1 VKILILGGTRF
12 LGRHLV
18 ETALAQGH
26 EVTLF
31 NRGSTNPDLFPQ
43 VEKLVGNRDGGLD
56 ALTGRHWDVAVD
68 TCGYVPRLVRA
79 SVAQLATSV
88 EHYTFISSISVY
100 ADTTIYGMDE
110 SAELHSLTDETVE
123 EITGQTY
130 GGLKVL
136 CEKVAEKV
144 MPGRVLH
151 VRSGLIVGPHDPTDR
166 FTYWPVRA
174 AMGGEI
180 LAPSRPE
187 MNVQII
193 DARDEAN
200 WIIRMAEARK
210 AGVYNVT
217 GPDYTLTMGALLDTC
232 LKAGENDAALTWITD
247 EFLLEH
253 DVTPFTELP
262 LWIPQTYN
270 GMQAVSIQKALDA
283 GLTFRPLE
291 ETVRDT
297 LAWNAR
303 RTGDSPALKL
313 NAGMLQDREAAL
325 LKAWKQQQ

>member
-1 VKILILGGTRF
+1 MKILILGGTRF
-12 LGRHLV
+12 LGRHIV
-18 ETALAQGH
+18 EAALAQGH

-31 NRGSTNPDLFPQ
+31 NRGTTNPDLFLQ
-43 VEKLVGNRDGGLD
+43 VEKLVGNRDGGLS
-56 ALTGRHWDVAVD
+56 ALKGRRWDVAVD

-79 SVAQLATSV
+79 SVEQLATSV

-100 ADTTIYGMDE
+100 ADTTTYGIDE
-110 SAELHSLTDETVE
+110 SAELLTLADETVE
-123 EITGQTY
+123 EVTGQTY

-136 CEKVAEKV
+136 CENAAEEV

-166 FTYWPVRA
+166 FTYWPVRV

-180 LAPSRPE
+180 LAPAGPE
-187 MNVQII
+187 MAVQVI
-193 DARDEAN
+193 DARDQAA

-217 GPDYTLTMGALLDTC
+217 GPDYPLTMGKLLETC
-232 LKAGENDAALTWITD
+232 LDVSGSQASLTWVTD

-253 DVTPFTELP
+253 DVTPYTELP
-262 LWIPQTYN
+262 LWIPHTYN
-270 GMQAVSIQKALDA
+270 GMQAVKVQKALDA
-283 GLTFRPLE
+283 GLSFRPLAD
-291 ETVRDT
+291 TVRDT
-297 LAWNAR
+297 LAWNAQ
-303 RTGDSPALKL
+303 RTGDATGLKL

-325 LKAWKQQQ
+325 LDAWKRR